1 MATLVK
7 SISVVS
13 NYKFYNDDEEYFL
26 TFYTKSNNGTL
37 LNYTNVHN
45 VDNITSGI
53 LGNKINK
60 YLDIEPMTL
69 INFYKYTKSQ
79 RKLTLLFTTFITDD
93 IKSNKIVLNGI
104 QKHVILAKAITINDF
119 SLEMF
124 MTDLVTM
131 DTNKLVINISCSNE
145 EDEETEYV
153 MNKHNKKSFDH
164 IIISSNNLSSPVLH
178 NKMNILFEE
187 VVKYKH
193 KLNVKKMDNTL
204 HQNCFMSPITGS
216 LQFFNNKHKTWL
228 NNGSKRINIPTLIKM
243 NIENFEQGNSFI
255 GVNKTNHVYVP
266 FDGSINR
273 IIKYNNLT
281 IFRVIN
287 DYYISDRDKSKFQWN
302 YAQDN
307 SLFINRENPAILA
320 QQNNYT
326 LEYHII
332 VFGQIEFGNNILKS
346 IYSTLKPNESYK
358 VGPIFLQKGKY
369 LLKVT
374 NGNNVYVC
382 TNRKIADIDE
392 TSNIKK
398 FYEIHEKIG
407 EII

>member
-45 VDNITSGI
+45 VDNIASGI

-93 IKSNKIVLNGI
+93 VKSNKIVLNGI
-104 QKHVILAKAITINDF
+104 QKHVMLAKALTINDF

-131 DTNKLVINISCSNE
+131 DINKLVINISCSNE
-145 EDEETEYV
+145 EDNEETEYI
-153 MNKHNKKSFDH
+153 MNKRNKKLFDH
-164 IIISSNNLSSPVLH
+164 IVINSNNLSSPVLH

-193 KLNVKKMDNTL
+193 KLTVKKIDDTL
-204 HQNCFMSPITGS
+204 HQNCFTSPITGS
-216 LQFFNNKHKTWL
+216 LQFFDNKHKTW
-228 NNGSKRINIPTLIKM
+228 
-243 NIENFEQGNSFI
+243 F
-255 GVNKTNHVYVP
+255 
-266 FDGSINR
+266 
-273 IIKYNNLT
+273 
-281 IFRVIN
+281 
-287 DYYISDRDKSKFQWN
+287 
-302 YAQDN
+302 
-307 SLFINRENPAILA
+307 
-320 QQNNYT
+320 
-326 LEYHII
+326 
-332 VFGQIEFGNNILKS
+332 
-346 IYSTLKPNESYK
+346 
-358 VGPIFLQKGKY
+358 
-369 LLKVT
+369 
-374 NGNNVYVC
+374 
-382 TNRKIADIDE
+382 
-392 TSNIKK
+392 
-398 FYEIHEKIG
+398 
-407 EII
+407 